1 MDNRVILIVGAVAA
15 AIISLLLYSTTSSSK
30 TSKIAPITAKVT
42 LGNRTVTVKGPG
54 ARMDWS
60 WLSNLISGIGGNV
73 SGTGYLPK
81 NNPITGNSRPSPGA
95 PSPPPGPAP
104 VPTPV
109 PNDWNGQ
116 VVTYTNAARV
126 KQGLPQLIWNQ
137 KLAQI
142 ATNFAADMNRRQF
155 RSHRDPEGRQPWDRA
170 RQQGYPSSFVGENLA
185 WGAQGPREAA
195 NQWLSSPG
203 HRANIMNRQYRQI
216 GVGVVMGKVNSW
228 NGRFSNANGVPYWV
242 QLFSD

>member
-1 MDNRVILIVGAVAA
+1 MDNRAILIIGAVAA
-15 AIISLLLYSTTSSSK
+15 AIISLLLYGTT
-30 TSKIAPITAKVT
+30 TTTPNNIRPIQAKVT
-42 LGNRTVTVKGPG
+42 IGNRTVTVKGPG

-60 WLSNLISGIGGNV
+60 WLSTLITSIGGSVN
-73 SGTGYLPK
+73 GTGYLPN

-95 PSPPPGPAP
+95 PAPPPGPPP

-116 VVTYTNAARV
+116 VVTFTNEARV
-126 KQGLPQLIWNQ
+126 KQRLPQLIWNQ

-170 RQQGYPSSFVGENLA
+170 VQQGYPSSFVGENLS
-185 WGAQGPREAA
+185 WGAQGPKEVV
-195 NQWLSSPG
+195 NQWLYSAG
-203 HRANIMNRQYRQI
+203 HRANIMKAQYRQI